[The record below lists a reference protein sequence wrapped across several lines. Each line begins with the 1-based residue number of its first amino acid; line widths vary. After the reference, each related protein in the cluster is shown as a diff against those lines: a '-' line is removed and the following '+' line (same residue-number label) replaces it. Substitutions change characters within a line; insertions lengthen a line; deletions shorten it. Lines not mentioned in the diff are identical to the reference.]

1 MLIPESLG
9 MVHFLT
15 IGSHRVRSELLAM
28 SPSGPFRLAVHLPNG
43 PIVEYF
49 DSVIT
54 ALVRQT
60 EIEDALSG
68 YRSDVPRAAMTGTP
82 VGSA

>member
-1 MLIPESLG
+1 MLIQKVVG

-15 IGSHRVRSELLAM
+15 IGSQVVRSELLAM
-28 SPSGPFRLAVHLPNG
+28 SPSGPFRLAVHLPSG

-49 DSVIT
+49 DSAIT
-54 ALVRQT
+54 ALVRQA

-68 YRSDVPRAAMTGTP
+68 YRQDVPRAAMSGTP

>member
-1 MLIPESLG
+1 
-9 MVHFLT
+9 MVHFLN
-15 IGSHRVRSELLAM
+15 IGSQVVRSELLAM
-28 SPSGPFRLAVHLPNG
+28 SPSGPFRLAVHHPNG

-49 DSVIT
+49 DSAI
-54 ALVRQT
+54 AGLQRQA

-68 YRSDVPRAAMTGTP
+68 YRSDVPRVASSGTP

>member
-1 MLIPESLG
+1 
-9 MVHFLT
+9 MVHFLN
-15 IGSHRVRSELLAM
+15 IGSQVVRSELLAM
-28 SPSGPFRLAVHLPNG
+28 SPSGPFRLAVHHPNG

-49 DSVIT
+49 DSAI
-54 ALVRQT
+54 AGLQRQA

-68 YRSDVPRAAMTGTP
+68 YRSDVPRVAISATP